1 MDVKLVVVGGK
12 HAGTQIPVAGP
23 SFLIG
28 RAEQCQLRPNSDQI
42 AREHCQIDVEQGR
55 ALIRDLQSKTGTFIN
70 GERVTGERELRNGD
84 RLRVGQLEFEVQLTV
99 SVGGKKKPAVHSI
112 REAAARM
119 VEKSG
124 GADLDVSEWLS
135 QTESAEDA
143 ITSSEAQRIQA
154 RRMGKAGDEEKVPT
168 RVDKKAGLFGQEA
181 PKQTAADSRSAADD
195 LLKKMLGQ
203 KKR

>member
-1 MDVKLVVVGGK
+1 MEVKLVVVGGK

-42 AREHCQIDVEQGR
+42 AREHCQIEIEQGR
-55 ALIRDLQSKTGTFIN
+55 AVIRDLNSKTGTFIN
-70 GERVTGERELRNGD
+70 DEKVSGERELRNGD

-99 SVGGKKKPAVHSI
+99 SVGGKKKPAVHNI

-124 GADLDVSEWLS
+124 NADLDVSEWLS
-135 QTESAEDA
+135 QVDDEDELAATDAERL
-143 ITSSEAQRIQA
+143 EA
-154 RRMGKAGDEEKVPT
+154 RRIRKGNDEGPVGKTDRKP
-168 RVDKKAGLFGQEA
+168 GLFGQEA
-181 PKQTAADSRSAADD
+181 PKQTSSDSRSAADD
-195 LLKKMLGQ
+195 LLKKLLGQQ